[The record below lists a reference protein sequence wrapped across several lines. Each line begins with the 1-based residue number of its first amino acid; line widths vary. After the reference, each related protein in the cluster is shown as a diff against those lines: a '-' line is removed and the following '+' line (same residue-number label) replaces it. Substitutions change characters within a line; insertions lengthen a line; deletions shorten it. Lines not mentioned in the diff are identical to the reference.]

1 VTETRTR
8 SRGDVD
14 DCEIVAGIAD
24 GRTDALSTAYA
35 RHSRAVF
42 ELARSVVVQR
52 QLAEEVV
59 QDVFLRLWNEPDRY
73 DAARGSLRAY
83 LLTITYG
90 RSVDLAR
97 SEGARRRRE
106 EREARLAGRGTPAG
120 PPEAELA
127 DAHEVRAAMEQL
139 RAGEREAI
147 ALAYFLG
154 YSYREVAAKLGVP
167 EGTIKNRIR
176 KGLARLRDEL
186 TTEEP
191 VAAI

>member
-1 VTETRTR
+1 MTETRTR
-8 SRGDVD
+8 TRGDVD

-24 GRTDALSTAYA
+24 GRTDALSTAYT

-52 QLAEEVV
+52 PLAEEVV

-106 EREARLAGRGTPAG
+106 EREARLAGRGAPAG

-127 DAHEVRAAMEQL
+127 DAHEVRAAMQQL
-139 RAGEREAI
+139 RTGEREAI

-176 KGLARLRDEL
+176 KGLARLREEL

>member
-1 VTETRTR
+1 MTETGTR
-8 SRGDVD
+8 SRGDAEDREVVD
-14 DCEIVAGIAD
+14 GIAE
-24 GRTDALSTAYA
+24 GRAEALSTAYA

-42 ELARSVVVQR
+42 ELARSVVIQR
-52 QLAEEVV
+52 PLAEEVV
-59 QDVFLRLWNEPDRY
+59 QDVFLRLWNQPERY
-73 DAARGSLRAY
+73 DPARGSLRAY

-106 EREARLAGRGTPAG
+106 EREARLAGRGAPAG

-127 DAHEVRAAMEQL
+127 VAHEVREALGQL
-139 RAGEREAI
+139 RTGEREAI

-186 TTEEP
+186 TPEEP

>member
-1 VTETRTR
+1 
-8 SRGDVD
+8 
-14 DCEIVAGIAD
+14 
-24 GRTDALSTAYA
+24 
-35 RHSRAVF
+35 
-42 ELARSVVVQR
+42 VVQR
-52 QLAEEVV
+52 PLAEEIV

-106 EREARLAGRGTPAG
+106 EREARLAGRGAPAG

-127 DAHEVRAAMEQL
+127 DAHEVRAALEHL
-139 RAGEREAI
+139 RTGEREAI
-147 ALAYFLG
+147 TLAYFLG

-186 TTEEP
+186 TPEEP
-191 VAAI
+191 VAAV